1 MSSFMKIAPYY
12 KYNVGDKISSLKSNS
27 GDLSNVK
34 LTNDLF
40 NNDTFKKIINDL
52 TFYVK
57 VTDLDVDINVEVK
70 SYKLLAPDSLEK
82 TGFEHLHS
90 GNGGYTL
97 KMSCIASN
105 EDLTVNKLNIKWLE
119 EHFLNK
125 IPVNVIIDSDAVKNG
140 IYDIS
145 KFEGFKLIR
154 KNVYEFNIELT
165 THTEINRKLTNKV
178 SVLQSRLNRCSKPKH
193 KVLTLNQIKKGEYTV
208 KKGKKKTKVKIKKS
222 SCVKYLNQVLKKK
235 GCYTTSKGKY
245 TAYNKYNSYFTKYT
259 VAGLK
264 KYGKKWNKKG
274 LKPKVNTKG
283 KLSKNMWKAIKRYN
297 EL

>member
-1 MSSFMKIAPYY
+1 MKGFMKIAPYY
-12 KYNVGDKISSLKSNS
+12 KYNVGDKISTLKSNS

-34 LTNDLF
+34 LTKDLF
-40 NNDTFKKIINDL
+40 NDAIFKKIIDDL

-57 VTDLDVDINVEVK
+57 VTDLEVDINVEVK
-70 SYKLLAPDSLEK
+70 SYKLIADGSKEK
-82 TGFEHLHS
+82 TGFEHLHG

-97 KMSCIASN
+97 KISCITSN
-105 EDLTVNKLNIKWLE
+105 NDLTVKKLNINWLE

-125 IPVNVIIDSDAVKNG
+125 IPVNVIIGSDAVKNG

-154 KNVYEFNIELT
+154 PNVYEFNVELT
-165 THTEINRKLTNKV
+165 THTSINRKLTNKV
-178 SVLQSRLNRCSKPKH
+178 SVLQSRLNRCNKPKH
-193 KVLTLNQIKKGEYTV
+193 KVLTLKQIKKGEYTV
-208 KKGKKKTKVKIKKS
+208 KKGKKETKVKIKKS
-222 SCVKYLNQVLKKK
+222 TCLKYLNQVLKKK

-245 TAYNKYNSYFTKYT
+245 TTYKKYNSYFTKYT

-283 KLSKNMWKAIKRYN
+283 KLSKNMWEAIKRYN